1 MPSLTCTCAAPE
13 HTPTCLYRRSA
24 AAIERRA
31 VMPRE
36 EVAPRPEHA
45 APGGWAV
52 LPSWIVCD
60 RSLTPE
66 ARMLLLILSAHA
78 DRTND
83 PFPSI
88 GRMAH
93 FLGRSE
99 RQVLRLLAELEGRHL
114 IQRRHRYREGE
125 QVSSAYRLRFDRWA
139 REDDMT
145 PVSGGGDTGVTP
157 RGDTGV
163 TPRGDTGVARTR
175 TTEQDQGLKIPIPPT
190 PHVDVGGSSRGDR
203 IRQLAREEGI
213 RLRDARRIV
222 ERQEHIAANPPPPDE
237 DDADAELEVEPAFTV
252 ETIRPV
258 MPAPPED
265 SDPLFGKVDGVSS
278 SQDGAQ
284 LTRETMLAMAPAR
297 LRNVMLHA
305 KRAKR

>member
-1 MPSLTCTCAAPE
+1 
-13 HTPTCLYRRSA
+13 
-24 AAIERRA
+24 
-31 VMPRE
+31 
-36 EVAPRPEHA
+36 
-45 APGGWAV
+45 
-52 LPSWIVCD
+52 
-60 RSLTPE
+60 
-66 ARMLLLILSAHA
+66 
-78 DRTND
+78 
-83 PFPSI
+83 
-88 GRMAH
+88 
-93 FLGRSE
+93 
-99 RQVLRLLAELEGRHL
+99 
-114 IQRRHRYREGE
+114 
-125 QVSSAYRLRFDRWA
+125 
-139 REDDMT
+139 MT